1 MMDKKFVIAT
11 NNPHKVFEFKK
22 ILAPLGITCVS
33 LKEMGIVCEAE
44 ENGTT
49 FAENARIK
57 AKAVFERCGL
67 PSVADDSGICVDAL
81 DGAPGVYSARYGGEG
96 LDDEGRM
103 NLLLKTMEREENRAA
118 HFTSAICC
126 LLDADTI
133 IEAQGHIYG
142 SLLRAPRGE
151 NGLGYDPI
159 FLPEGYTK
167 STAEMDPEE
176 KNAISHRG
184 AALRELVKKLKE
196 YEKNE
201 Q

>member
-1 MMDKKFVIAT
+1 
-11 NNPHKVFEFKK
+11 
-22 ILAPLGITCVS
+22 
-33 LKEMGIVCEAE
+33 
-44 ENGTT
+44 
-49 FAENARIK
+49 
-57 AKAVFERCGL
+57 
-67 PSVADDSGICVDAL
+67 
-81 DGAPGVYSARYGGEG
+81 
-96 LDDEGRM
+96 
-103 NLLLKTMEREENRAA
+103 MEREENRAA

-151 NGLGYDPI
+151 NGFGYDPI